1 MAYPPFGAV
10 LNAPRFQAF
19 CFRSAMLLYVLIL
32 LLGSIPGAR
41 HEIGA
46 FATGAVLH
54 SLAYAGLTVLLFI
67 GQRTESATGRAVN
80 AVLITAAMGAGD
92 EFVQS
97 FLPYRGAAVLDWLV
111 DVAASLAA
119 ATALS
124 LVYPRMTR
132 AAVGSPIQ

>member
-32 LLGSIPGAR
+32 VLGSIPGAR

-80 AVLITAAMGAGD
+80 AVLITAAMADGD

-97 FLPYRGAAVLDWLV
+97 FLPYRGASVLDWLV
-111 DVAASLAA
+111 DISASLVA
-119 ATALS
+119 ATALCV
-124 LVYPRMTR
+124 VYPRLTR
-132 AAVGSPIQ
+132 VTAESPTQ

>member
-32 LLGSIPGAR
+32 VFGSIPGAR

-97 FLPYRGAAVLDWLV
+97 FLPYRGASVLDWLV
-111 DVAASLAA
+111 DISASLVA
-119 ATALS
+119 ATALCV
-124 LVYPRMTR
+124 VYPRLTR
-132 AAVGSPIQ
+132 VTAESPTQ

>member
-1 MAYPPFGAV
+1 MAYPPFGAI
-10 LNAPRFQAF
+10 LREPRFQAF
-19 CFRSAMLLYVLIL
+19 CFRSAIVLYALIL
-32 LLGSIPGAR
+32 VLGSLPGAR

-46 FATGAVLH
+46 FASGAVLH
-54 SLAYAGLTVLLFI
+54 ALAYSGLTALLFI
-67 GQRTESATGRAVN
+67 GQRTESITKRAIN
-80 AVLITAAMGAGD
+80 ALLIAAAMGAGD

-124 LVYPRMTR
+124 FVYPRMTR